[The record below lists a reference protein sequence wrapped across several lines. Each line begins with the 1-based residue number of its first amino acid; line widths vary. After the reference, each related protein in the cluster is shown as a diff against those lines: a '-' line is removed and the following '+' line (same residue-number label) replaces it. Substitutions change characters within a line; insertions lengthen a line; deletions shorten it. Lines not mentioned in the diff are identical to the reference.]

1 MQYHYYLY
9 GMRVTADLDFV
20 QLDPVR
26 LPEDDRDFGRE
37 KVRIRAM
44 DEEEEAQFRKEHG
57 DCVCGS
63 FLGTEKGWLCNRTLA
78 MSVERGQVIR
88 YHIRK
93 GGDPG
98 AVRTYL
104 LGFGIA
110 MLSIQQG
117 KLPIHCSALAT
128 PEGGAI
134 LIAGESGAGKSTLMN
149 LLCRFYD
156 VTDGEVLVDGVNVKK
171 LDLYQLRDNIG
182 IAMQDV
188 FLFSDTI
195 EGNIAYGRPDCS
207 LEDVVKVA
215 KIADADGFIRQM
227 PDGYDTIV
235 GERGMGL
242 SGGQKQRI
250 SLARALLKDPP
261 IVILDDT
268 TSAVDMETESY
279 IQEELKSTGE
289 GRTMFVIA
297 YRISSVKDADLI
309 LVMDEGRIVEQG
321 THESLLAQD
330 GYYATVF
337 HHQYGEFE
345 QLKAMGVI

>member
-117 KLPIHCSALAT
+117 KLPIHGSALAT

-134 LIAGESGAGKSTLMN
+134 LSRRREWRGQ
-149 LLCRFYD
+149 
-156 VTDGEVLVDGVNVKK
+156 VHTDGRTAETGVS
-171 LDLYQLRDNIG
+171 
-182 IAMQDV
+182 
-188 FLFSDTI
+188 FS
-195 EGNIAYGRPDCS
+195 GRRYG
-207 LEDVVKVA
+207 
-215 KIADADGFIRQM
+215 
-227 PDGYDTIV
+227 
-235 GERGMGL
+235 
-242 SGGQKQRI
+242 SGGHFRKRRGVGVSGFSLYEAVQGCGAEAGI
-250 SLARALLKDPP
+250 SP
-261 IVILDDT
+261 
-268 TSAVDMETESY
+268 
-279 IQEELKSTGE
+279 
-289 GRTMFVIA
+289 GRTFV
-297 YRISSVKDADLI
+297 Y
-309 LVMDEGRIVEQG
+309 
-321 THESLLAQD
+321 
-330 GYYATVF
+330 
-337 HHQYGEFE
+337 
-345 QLKAMGVI
+345 